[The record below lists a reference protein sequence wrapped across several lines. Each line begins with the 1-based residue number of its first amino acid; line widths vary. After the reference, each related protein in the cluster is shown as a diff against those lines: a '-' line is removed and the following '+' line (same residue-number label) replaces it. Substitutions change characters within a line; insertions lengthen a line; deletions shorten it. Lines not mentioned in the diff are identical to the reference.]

1 MLLIEPDQRF
11 AGTLGCINSHSS
23 NGNGR
28 PDSASLTGREII
40 AALSGLTKTYYK
52 PDGSVLVQALRGID
66 LQVQRGEYVAIMGS
80 SGSGKSTL
88 MNLLGALDR
97 PTSGTYILDG
107 ENVAELDDV
116 GLSTIRGRKIG
127 FVFQAFNLIPAL
139 TILENVEVPLFYQG
153 ILPHE
158 RHRRSKEKLELVGLG
173 ERLHHRPSELSGG
186 QQQRAAIAR
195 ALVNEPAIIMA
206 DEPTG
211 NLDSTTGEAIL
222 EVLQRLHE
230 RGLTIFLV
238 THDDKVVSRCER
250 VVRLLDGRLDTD
262 EVIRRTGIL
271 SIQREN
277 ASRDAPSAAIS

>member
-1 MLLIEPDQRF
+1 MSEISQHGARRS
-11 AGTLGCINSHSS
+11 ASASS
-23 NGNGR
+23 NG
-28 PDSASLTGREII
+28 REVI
-40 AALSGLTKTYYK
+40 AALSGLTKTYFK
-52 PDGSVLVQALRGID
+52 PDGSVLVEALRGVD
-66 LQVQRGEYVAIMGS
+66 LEVQRGEYVAIMGS

-97 PTSGTYILDG
+97 PTSGKYILDG

-116 GLSTIRGRKIG
+116 GLSAIRGRKIG

-153 ILPHE
+153 ITPAE
-158 RHRRSKEKLELVGLG
+158 RHRRSKAKLELVGLG
-173 ERLHHRPSELSGG
+173 DRLHHRPSELSGG

-211 NLDSTTGEAIL
+211 NLDSKTGEAIL
-222 EVLQRLHE
+222 EVMQSLHE
-230 RGLTIFLV
+230 HGLTIFLV

-250 VVRLLDGRLDTD
+250 VVRLRDGRLESDK
-262 EVIRRTGIL
+262 VLRRSGIL
-271 SIQREN
+271 SDQLPTRP
-277 ASRDAPSAAIS
+277 RDPQPTAVS